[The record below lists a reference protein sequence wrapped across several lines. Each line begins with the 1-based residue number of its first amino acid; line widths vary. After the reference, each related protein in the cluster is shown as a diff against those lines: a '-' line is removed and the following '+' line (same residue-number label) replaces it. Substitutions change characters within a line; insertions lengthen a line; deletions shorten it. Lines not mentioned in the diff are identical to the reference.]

1 MAAAAII
8 IAFLVLGSGVVF
20 VAFSGGPARAREAY
34 LTRGNR
40 FFKIVLPL
48 IYLGIGIAVPALVIA
63 NGKAGE
69 GASGRLSDVTPNKIE
84 ARGKLLFRQT
94 CASCHT
100 LAAVNARGVTGPNL
114 DQIGQVTK
122 QRTECDPHRRH
133 GRQAHAVRPAHRGE
147 RGGRGHLRLEG
158 RRPDESLIR
167 DRAPRGSRPRRC
179 RPPGKVESS
188 PLYA

>member
-8 IAFLVLGSGVVF
+8 IVFLVLGSGVIF

-34 LTRGNR
+34 LTGGSR
-40 FFKIVLPL
+40 FFKVVLPI

-69 GASGRLSDVTPNKIE
+69 GGSGRLADVTPNKTE

-122 QRTECDPHRRH
+122 QRVLNAIRIGGTGDKRMPS
-133 GRQAHAVRPAHRGE
+133 GLLSGKNADAVATYV
-147 RGGRGHLRLEG
+147 
-158 RRPDESLIR
+158 S
-167 DRAPRGSRPRRC
+167 
-179 RPPGKVESS
+179 KVAGQTN
-188 PLYA
+188 P